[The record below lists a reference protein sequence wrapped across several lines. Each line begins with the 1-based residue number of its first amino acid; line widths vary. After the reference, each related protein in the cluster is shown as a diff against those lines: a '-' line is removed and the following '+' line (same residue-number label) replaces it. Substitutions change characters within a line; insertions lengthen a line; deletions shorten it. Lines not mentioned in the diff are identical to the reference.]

1 MLVARVHRHSSQFG
15 ALNTLFTH
23 KQTDCSKLE
32 SLFFTLFSLYL
43 IGVDLNIKCPNF
55 FLALIS
61 AYLHSSGNHT
71 ESQCLWSWF
80 APSARMLVQLLPLSA
95 LYWLSSGHAS
105 EKIIKEKQLR
115 KVDKP
120 IRRGAL
126 GDFIFRVIVMCALL
140 FPLIML
146 CILDSIFS
154 RCFWFGP
161 MSRKLSFLVSSSFCP
176 NSSLWL
182 YCLELCFVFVWF

>member
-1 MLVARVHRHSSQFG
+1 MLH
-15 ALNTLFTH
+15 
-23 KQTDCSKLE
+23 
-32 SLFFTLFSLYL
+32 
-43 IGVDLNIKCPNF
+43 F

-95 LYWLSSGHAS
+95 LYWLSNGHAS

-120 IRRGAL
+120 IRQSAL
-126 GDFIFRVIVMCALL
+126 RDVIVICALH
-140 FPLIML
+140 FPTDHALYTRFH
-146 CILDSIFS
+146 DSFFPGVS
-154 RCFWFGP
+154 GLARWAGN
-161 MSRKLSFLVSSSFCP
+161 SFLVSSSFCP

-182 YCLELCFVFVWF
+182 YCLELCFVSVWFWWTQYFWQLSFC